1 MSNQKACVTP
11 IGGANGQR
19 LRPREVA
26 QLSDVRVVVPLP
38 TSNLL
43 ESAGGGG
50 DEVTPDNFRED
61 DVLAGFTQLGGYYT
75 K

>member
-1 MSNQKACVTP
+1 MVLT
-11 IGGANGQR
+11 ANVYVPAKWHSCRTSAWWFRSRQAIF
-19 LRPREVA
+19 LRV
-26 QLSDVRVVVPLP
+26 Q
-38 TSNLL
+38 
-43 ESAGGGG
+43 GGGG